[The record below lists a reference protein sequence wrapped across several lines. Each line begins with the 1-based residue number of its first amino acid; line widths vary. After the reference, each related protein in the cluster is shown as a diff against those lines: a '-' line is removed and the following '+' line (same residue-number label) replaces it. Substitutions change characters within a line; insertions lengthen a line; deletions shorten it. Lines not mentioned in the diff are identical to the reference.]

1 MNYSTLK
8 EAYSVDSFE
17 KKNKNKKKIR
27 FDDED
32 LPVDYPKT
40 ERIEKGSN
48 TSDSLT
54 DVARKEI
61 YEIDD
66 VPKNEYVK
74 DAQETKPLIEPYYD
88 EDLEKYLNIDEFKS
102 SVPYSPDDQL
112 SQEQPKKVINQK
124 APRLYQPDNNKDT
137 TYNEKKTQESQSH
150 GADVK
155 DMFYKNLINIGL
167 FILVG
172 ILIIFLCDQIT
183 EIAISI
189 GMKKTVQILEP
200 YLYKSTKTV

>member
-17 KKNKNKKKIR
+17 KKIKNKKKK
-27 FDDED
+27 FDDEEV
-32 LPVDYPKT
+32 PVDYPKT
-40 ERIEKGSN
+40 ERVEKISN
-48 TSDSLT
+48 NSDSLT

-61 YEIDD
+61 YEMDD
-66 VPKNEYVK
+66 VPKNEYVR
-74 DAQETKPLIEPYYD
+74 DTQETKPLIEPYYD

-102 SVPYSPDDQL
+102 STPYSPDDQL
-112 SQEQPKKVINQK
+112 SQEQPKQVIKQNV
-124 APRLYQPDNNKDT
+124 PRLYQPDNKDT
-137 TYNEKKTQESQSH
+137 TYSEKNTQESQSH
-150 GADVK
+150 GAATK

>member
-8 EAYSVDSFE
+8 EAYSIDSFE

-32 LPVDYPKT
+32 IPVDYPKT
-40 ERIEKGSN
+40 ERVEKVSN
-48 TSDSLT
+48 NSESSVDI
-54 DVARKEI
+54 ARKEI
-61 YEIDD
+61 YDIDD
-66 VPKNEYVK
+66 MSAREAHEPKPSV
-74 DAQETKPLIEPYYD
+74 EPYYD
-88 EDLEKYLNIDEFKS
+88 EDLEKYLNVDEFKS

-112 SQEQPKKVINQK
+112 TQEQPKQVNKLK
-124 APRLYQPDNNKDT
+124 APRLYQPDNKNSAE
-137 TYNEKKTQESQSH
+137 NEKNSQESQSR
-150 GADVK
+150 GTTATKDV
-155 DMFYKNLINIGL
+155 FYKNLINIGL